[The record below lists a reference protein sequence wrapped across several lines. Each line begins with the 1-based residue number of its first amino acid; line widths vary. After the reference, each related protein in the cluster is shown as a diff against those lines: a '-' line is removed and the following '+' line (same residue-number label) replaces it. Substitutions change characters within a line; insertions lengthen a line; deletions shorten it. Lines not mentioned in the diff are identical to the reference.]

1 MLRAMSYKPSFSR
14 IFATGMEA
22 QLMHNL
28 AMELEDARRN
38 RAQVAPLT
46 DRFKEISIGDAYR
59 IQQTL
64 LELRQTSGAH
74 LLGRKIG
81 LTSIAIQTALGVS
94 EPDYGHLLSDMHVF
108 TRDAVQLQSLIQPRA
123 EGEIAFVLERDLD
136 MPFVT
141 EADVLRCTAFVMP
154 AIEIID
160 SRIRDWK
167 IKLEDTVADNA
178 SSALFVI
185 GSRKTPIDNLDL
197 CALGMSLYRNGSIS
211 ATGSG
216 AAALGSPAKAV
227 AWLANALHAH
237 GVTMRAGEI
246 ILSGGLAA
254 TVTPSKGDWI
264 EVEME
269 RLGNVSVR
277 FE

>member
-1 MLRAMSYKPSFSR
+1 MPHEQSFSC
-14 IFATGMEA
+14 IFATDMETQLIQTLA
-22 QLMHNL
+22 Q
-28 AMELEDARRN
+28 ELEDARRD
-38 RAQVAPLT
+38 RVQVAPLT
-46 DRFKEISIGDAYR
+46 ERYKSITVLDAYR
-59 IQQTL
+59 IQQVL
-64 LELRQTSGAH
+64 IELRQTSGAH

-94 EPDYGHLLSDMHVF
+94 EPDYGQLLSDMHVF
-108 TRDAVQLQSLIQPRA
+108 TREAVQLQTLVQPRA

-160 SRIRDWK
+160 SRIKDWK

-178 SSALFVI
+178 SCALFVI

-197 CALGMSLYRNGSIS
+197 CALGMSLYRNGNIS

-216 AAALGSPAKAV
+216 AAALGSPVKAV
-227 AWLANALHAH
+227 AWLANALRAH

-254 TVTPSKGDWI
+254 TVTPSTGDWL
-264 EVEME
+264 EVVME